1 LGQRLALPAS
11 GVRRVNDAP
20 GDDQAER
27 VGVWFALTAYG
38 LWGII
43 PVYFKFVDFAG
54 PFEIIAHRIC
64 WAVLVLAALI
74 VLRRQMAGIR
84 HLNRQRLLWLVVS
97 GSLLAINWSVFIWA
111 LLNERMLETSIGY
124 YINPLVNVLLGG
136 LFLGERLS
144 RGQAVA
150 VGLAGVGVLNEL
162 FAVGVFPWVGLT
174 LAFTFGFYGLVRKKI
189 MVDSLVGLGVESL
202 LLLPLAAGYL
212 IWLYLSG
219 VGSMAA
225 GSGSEV
231 ALLALGG
238 PLTVIPLVAFAAA
251 ALRLPLTTLGFF
263 QYLAPTLT
271 LLLALFVYGEPFRSS
286 QALTFACIWLAL
298 AVFSYDAI
306 AIQRKQRQV
315 SSQASV

>member
-1 LGQRLALPAS
+1 MSEGPSQDTHPETA
-11 GVRRVNDAP
+11 
-20 GDDQAER
+20 
-27 VGVWFALTAYG
+27 GVWFALTAYG
-38 LWGII
+38 LWGVI

-84 HLNRQRLLWLVVS
+84 HLNRQRLLWLALS
-97 GSLLAINWSVFIWA
+97 GSLLAVNWSVFIWA

-144 RGQAVA
+144 RPQAVA
-150 VGLAGVGVLNEL
+150 VGLAAIGVLNEL

-189 MVDSLVGLGVESL
+189 MVDSIVGLGVESL

-212 IWLYLSG
+212 IWLYFAGL
-219 VGSMAA
+219 GSMAA
-225 GSGSEV
+225 GNTTEV
-231 ALLALGG
+231 ALLAIGG

-271 LLLALFVYGEPFRSS
+271 LLLAVFVYGEPFRAS
-286 QALTFACIWLAL
+286 QAVTFGCIWCALAL
-298 AVFSYDAI
+298 FSFDAI
-306 AIQRKQRQV
+306 ANQRRARRAARQLRAR
-315 SSQASV
+315 SETA

>member
-1 LGQRLALPAS
+1 MSEATG
-11 GVRRVNDAP
+11 
-20 GDDQAER
+20 GDHPDTA
-27 VGVWFALTAYG
+27 GVWFALTAYG
-38 LWGII
+38 LWGVI

-64 WAVLVLAALI
+64 WAVLVLAAVIL
-74 VLRRQMAGIR
+74 LRRQMAGIR
-84 HLNRQRLLWLVVS
+84 HLNRQRLLWLVLS
-97 GSLLAINWSVFIWA
+97 GSLLAVNWSVFIWA

-136 LFLGERLS
+136 MFLGERLS
-144 RGQAVA
+144 RRQAIA

-162 FAVGVFPWVGLT
+162 VSVGVFPWVGLT
-174 LAFTFGFYGLVRKKI
+174 LAFTFGCYGLVRKKI

-212 IWLYLSG
+212 IWLYLNG

-225 GSGSEV
+225 GSGTEV

-251 ALRLPLTTLGFF
+251 AMRLPLTTLGFF

-271 LLLALFVYGEPFRSS
+271 LLLAIFVYGEPFRPS
-286 QALTFACIWLAL
+286 QTITFGCIWLAL

-306 AIQRKQRQV
+306 AVQRRIRLANRRG
-315 SSQASV
+315 QAAGG

>member
-1 LGQRLALPAS
+1 MS
-11 GVRRVNDAP
+11 DESNDAHVEAA
-20 GDDQAER
+20 GI
-27 VGVWFALTAYG
+27 WFALTAYG
-38 LWGII
+38 LWGVI

-64 WAVLVLAALI
+64 WAVLVLAVLI
-74 VLRRQMAGIR
+74 ALRRQMAGIR
-84 HLNRQRLLWLVVS
+84 HLNRQRLLWLMVS

-124 YINPLVNVLLGG
+124 YINPLVNVVLGG
-136 LFLGERLS
+136 LFLSERLN
-144 RGQAVA
+144 RAQAVA

-162 FAVGVFPWVGLT
+162 LAVGMFPWVGLT
-174 LAFTFGFYGLVRKKI
+174 LAFSFGFYGLVRKKI

-202 LLLPLAAGYL
+202 LLMPLAAGYL
-212 IWLYLSG
+212 IWLYLTG

-225 GSGSEV
+225 GNGAEV
-231 ALLALGG
+231 AWLALGG

-271 LLLALFVYGEPFRSS
+271 LLLAIFVYGEPFRTS
-286 QALTFACIWLAL
+286 QAITFGCIWLAL

-306 AIQRKQRQV
+306 ASQRRVRQAARQ
-315 SSQASV
+315 SPI

>member
-1 LGQRLALPAS
+1 MTDQTSVA
-11 GVRRVNDAP
+11 
-20 GDDQAER
+20 GDDAGHAER
-27 VGVWFALTAYG
+27 IGFWFALTAYG

-43 PVYFKFVDFAG
+43 PVYFKSVDFAG

-64 WAVLVLAALI
+64 WAVLVLAVLI
-74 VLRRQMAGIR
+74 ILRGQMAGIR
-84 HLNRQRLLWLVVS
+84 HLNRQRLLWLVLS

-136 LFLGERLS
+136 LFLGERLN
-144 RGQAVA
+144 RAQAMA
-150 VGLAGVGVLNEL
+150 VGLAGIGVLNEL

-202 LLLPLAAGYL
+202 LLLPLAGGYL
-212 IWLYLSG
+212 VWLYLTG

-225 GSGSEV
+225 GNGAEV

-271 LLLALFVYGEPFRSS
+271 MLLAIFVYDEPFRSS
-286 QALTFACIWLAL
+286 QAITFGCIWAAL
-298 AVFSYDAI
+298 AVFSYDAV
-306 AIQRKQRQV
+306 ATQRRLRLASRQAQV
-315 SSQASV
+315 

>member
-1 LGQRLALPAS
+1 MRD
-11 GVRRVNDAP
+11 DA
-20 GDDQAER
+20 GHAER
-27 VGVWFALTAYG
+27 AGVWFALTAYG
-38 LWGII
+38 LWGVI
-43 PVYFKFVDFAG
+43 PVYFIAVDFAG

-64 WAVLVLAALI
+64 WAVLLLGFLI

-84 HLNRQRLLWLVVS
+84 HLSRERLHWLVGS

-111 LLNERMLETSIGY
+111 LLNERMVETTIGY

-136 LFLGERLS
+136 LFLAERLN
-144 RGQAVA
+144 RAQAFA

-174 LAFTFGFYGLVRKKI
+174 LAFSFGFYGLVRKKI

-212 IWLYLSG
+212 VWLYLTG

-225 GSGSEV
+225 GNGAEV
-231 ALLALGG
+231 AMLALGG

-271 LLLALFVYGEPFRSS
+271 LLLAIFVYGEPFRSS
-286 QALTFACIWLAL
+286 QAITFGCIWLAL

-306 AIQRKQRQV
+306 AAQRRLRQQ
-315 SSQASV
+315 SQQPGA

>member
-1 LGQRLALPAS
+1 M
-11 GVRRVNDAP
+11 
-20 GDDQAER
+20 
-27 VGVWFALTAYG
+27 
-38 LWGII
+38 
-43 PVYFKFVDFAG
+43 
-54 PFEIIAHRIC
+54 
-64 WAVLVLAALI
+64 LVLAALI

-97 GSLLAINWSVFIWA
+97 GSLLAVNWSVFIWA
-111 LLNERMLETSIGY
+111 LLNERMLETSLGY

-136 LFLGERLS
+136 LFLGERLN
-144 RGQAVA
+144 RAQAAA

-162 FAVGVFPWVGLT
+162 FTVGVFPWVGLT
-174 LAFTFGFYGLVRKKI
+174 LAFSFGFYGLVRKKI

-225 GSGSEV
+225 GNGVEV

-271 LLLALFVYGEPFRSS
+271 LLLAIFAYGEPFRAS
-286 QALTFACIWLAL
+286 QAVTFGCIWLAL
-298 AVFSYDAI
+298 TVFSWDAV
-306 AIQRKQRQV
+306 AVQRRRRLAARHV
-315 SSQASV
+315 

>member
-1 LGQRLALPAS
+1 
-11 GVRRVNDAP
+11 
-20 GDDQAER
+20 
-27 VGVWFALTAYG
+27 
-38 LWGII
+38 
-43 PVYFKFVDFAG
+43 
-54 PFEIIAHRIC
+54 
-64 WAVLVLAALI
+64 AVLLLGFLI

-84 HLNRQRLLWLVVS
+84 HLSRERLRWLVVS

-111 LLNERMLETSIGY
+111 LLNERMVETTIGY

-136 LFLGERLS
+136 LFLAERLN
-144 RGQAVA
+144 RAQAFA

-174 LAFTFGFYGLVRKKI
+174 LAFSFGFYGLVRKKI

-212 IWLYLSG
+212 VWLYLTG

-225 GSGSEV
+225 GNGAEV
-231 ALLALGG
+231 AMLALGG

-271 LLLALFVYGEPFRSS
+271 LLLAIFVYGEPFRSS
-286 QALTFACIWLAL
+286 QAITFGCIWLAL

-306 AIQRKQRQV
+306 AAQRRLRQQ
-315 SSQASV
+315 SQQPGA